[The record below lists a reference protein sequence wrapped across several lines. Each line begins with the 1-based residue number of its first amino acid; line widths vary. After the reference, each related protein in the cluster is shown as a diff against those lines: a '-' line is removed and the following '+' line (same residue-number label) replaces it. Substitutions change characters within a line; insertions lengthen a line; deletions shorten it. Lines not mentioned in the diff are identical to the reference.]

1 MPSTARDMEI
11 LVQDAHNRVT
21 EVLAPAGR
29 KVAQNP
35 GAARQV
41 IMEAEQGQAA
51 VQKEIEKEKDV
62 KRSKE

>member
-11 LVQDAHNRVT
+11 MVQDAHKRVT
-21 EVLAPAGR
+21 EVVAPAGR

-35 GAARQV
+35 GVVRKD
-41 IMEAEQGQAA
+41 IMEAEQAQVA
-51 VQKEIEKEKDV
+51 VQKKIEKEKDV